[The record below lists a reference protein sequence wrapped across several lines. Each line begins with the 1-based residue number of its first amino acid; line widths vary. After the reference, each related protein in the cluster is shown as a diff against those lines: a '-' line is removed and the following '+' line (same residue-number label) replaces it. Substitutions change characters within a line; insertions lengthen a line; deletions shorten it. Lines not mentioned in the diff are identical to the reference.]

1 MPDAFDENIKLVHE
15 VERIAD
21 KKGCTSFQV
30 ALAWVAA
37 QSNTVGAPVL
47 PIPGTTSISRLVKNM
62 ELMTLTEEQLQE
74 LQEVLN
80 RIEVK
85 GSRYPERFQHTLN
98 I

>member
-1 MPDAFDENIKLVHE
+1 MKLVHE
-15 VERIAD
+15 VEAVAE
-21 KKGCTSFQV
+21 KKSCTSFQI

-37 QSNTVGAPVL
+37 QSDVVGAPVL
-47 PIPGTTSISRLVKNM
+47 PIPGTTSISRLEKNM
-62 ELMTLTEEQLQE
+62 KLVTLTKEDLNE
-74 LQEVLN
+74 LQEVLD